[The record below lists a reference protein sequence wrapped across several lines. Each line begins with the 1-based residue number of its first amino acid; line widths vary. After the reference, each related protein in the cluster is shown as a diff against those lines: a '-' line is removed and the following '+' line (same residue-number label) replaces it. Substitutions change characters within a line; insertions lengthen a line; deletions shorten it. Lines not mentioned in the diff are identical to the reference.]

1 MGAQLN
7 KYYDECCGK
16 TNLLTKLSTFFLG
29 GFNIKKRNDVLDEID
44 GLNDFDF
51 SEKLFQ
57 IANKYLTESIQKV
70 FNASYGSKNYEKTIQ
85 LIRNVNQFAGY
96 KAAHF
101 SAALKKTDD
110 EDKQHALLNRFESQ
124 LVAES
129 NLAERA
135 ARSAEQWQE
144 FERTKHLY
152 PNLEYMPSRSAEKRA
167 EHKNLYGIIKPIDDP
182 FWDKYLP
189 PNGWNCKCR
198 AKRTKAKPTELPEHL
213 PKAKQGITGNAGKS
227 NEIFKA
233 DHPFMRNATPA
244 KKKNINRH
252 LKRFNLNAEY
262 GKIDYKAKNGSS
274 INVHPFADTTDVAN
288 NYRIAK
294 LFVNT
299 YKKID
304 MRIRPDANGEY
315 TGIGSNGKKNP
326 EYEINGLLADV
337 KRVFSLKEVQS
348 TIAKAVEQG
357 NEIVLFEIKGDFS
370 TNRLIN
376 ELKTEVSENPFKEIY
391 IIKDNKITKY
401 EE

>member
-44 GLNDFDF
+44 GLKDFDF

-70 FNASYGSKNYEKTIQ
+70 FNASYGSKHYEKTIE

-198 AKRTKAKPTELPEHL
+198 VKRTKAKPTELPEHL

-299 YKKID
+299 YKNIKLF
-304 MRIRPDANGEY
+304 IRPHANNTY
-315 TGIGSNGKKNP
+315 TGIGINGRKNP
-326 EYEINGLLADV
+326 EFLIKGMYADLKGV
-337 KRVFSLKEVQS
+337 LSLNQLQK
-348 TIAKAVEQG
+348 TITKAIEQG
-357 NEIVLFEIKGDFS
+357 NEIVLFEIEGDFTLEKFKDKLKGD
-370 TNRLIN
+370 
-376 ELKTEVSENPFKEIY
+376 LKKDTFKEVY
-391 IIKDNKITKY
+391 IIKDNKIVKY